1 MKVLLLVVCVFG
13 FAVLAGGQPRREQA
27 LLNGSIPVRMS
38 ADSRELETGG
48 DTVVLRGNVQLVV
61 GSTIITA
68 DEADLSVDRTGLA
81 ADQQGP
87 VQVELRGR
95 VRLTVPPQ

>member
-1 MKVLLLVVCVFG
+1 MKVLSLLVGVFG
-13 FAVLAGGQPRREQA
+13 FAVLAGGQTQREQT
-27 LLNGSIPVRMS
+27 LLNASVPVRVS
-38 ADSRELETGG
+38 ADSLQRQ
-48 DTVVLRGNVQLVV
+48 TVGNTMVLRGNVQLVV

-87 VQVELRGR
+87 VEVELRGR